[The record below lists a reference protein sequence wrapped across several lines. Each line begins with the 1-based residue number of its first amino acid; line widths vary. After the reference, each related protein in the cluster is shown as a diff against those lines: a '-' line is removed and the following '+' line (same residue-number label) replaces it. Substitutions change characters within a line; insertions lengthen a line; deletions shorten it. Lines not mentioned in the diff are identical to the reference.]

1 MSQIRIANKQD
12 DSQIRA
18 LCAEALKSQSIEFD
32 LNGRDQDLK
41 NVEWT
46 YFGHDGIFLV
56 VEFEG
61 AVAGYAGATK
71 LTEEA
76 IQIKR
81 FLIRP
86 LVDVS
91 ATGGLLLDMLIKHA
105 KNMDYKTLVFEPEEA
120 ASTITAALESKSFA
134 HDGSHRWVLKI

>member
-32 LNGRDQDLK
+32 LTGRDQDLK

-56 VEFEG
+56 VELEG

-86 LVDVS
+86 LVDVR
-91 ATGGLLLDMLIKHA
+91 ATSGLLLDMLIKHS
-105 KNMDYKTLVFEPEEA
+105 KNMDYSTLIFEPAE
-120 ASTITAALESKSFA
+120 STADLADILQAKGFSPN
-134 HDGSHRWVLKI
+134 DSHPWALKI